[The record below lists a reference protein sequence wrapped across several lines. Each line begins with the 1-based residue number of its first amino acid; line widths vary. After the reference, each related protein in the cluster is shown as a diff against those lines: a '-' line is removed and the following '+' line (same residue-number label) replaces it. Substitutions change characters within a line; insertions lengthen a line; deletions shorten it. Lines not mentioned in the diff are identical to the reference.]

1 MVVALVIK
9 ETLRNLSVNPAISA
23 QALAAVQILRTA
35 AEVGTLNLM
44 LLNADHGVL
53 ILADTVLSQ
62 PWVQAQCEHFQ
73 VIIVVSRGKHFITY
87 YRRTKLLAG
96 QIEGDGR
103 LWLQELKAKRPLVEG
118 RMAEWLRPASL

>member
-103 LWLQELKAKRPLVEG
+103 LWLQELKAKRPLVE
-118 RMAEWLRPASL
+118 PT